1 MKIHFWVGYPSL
13 GEDFVEKLV
22 VDRKNW
28 NRQHLGIEIIFQKL
42 YGYPYCE
49 YWNFYNDGWNQM
61 LIFMFFGCFSLFL
74 TLFWVIFS
82 PISAALD
89 PLWACGW
96 WIGSLRIITG
106 YTPAYFGKKNYFQ
119 TQKTEF
125 GHLLLK
131 IHFWV
136 GYPPLG
142 DDFVEKWIVD
152 KKNWNRQRLGIEKTF
167 QNL

>member
-1 MKIHFWVGYPSL
+1 MAPNA
-13 GEDFVEKLV
+13 DFEV
-22 VDRKNW
+22 
-28 NRQHLGIEIIFQKL
+28 
-42 YGYPYCE
+42 
-49 YWNFYNDGWNQM
+49 
-61 LIFMFFGCFSLFL
+61 FGCFRLFL
-74 TLFWVIFS
+74 TLFWVIFW
-82 PISAALD
+82 PMSAALD

-96 WIGSLRIITG
+96 WISSLRIITG

-142 DDFVEKWIVD
+142 DDFVEKWVVD

-167 QNL
+167 QKLYGNPYYEYLNFYNDGWNQMLILRFLAVLGCFWPYFGSYFHPLAMS